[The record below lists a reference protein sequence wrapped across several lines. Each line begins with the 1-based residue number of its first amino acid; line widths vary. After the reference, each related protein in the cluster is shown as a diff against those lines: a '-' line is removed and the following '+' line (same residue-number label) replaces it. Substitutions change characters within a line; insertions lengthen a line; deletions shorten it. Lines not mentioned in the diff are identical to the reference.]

1 MVKIPI
7 ITKITTNQNNDVFIK
22 RPNGILE
29 ILFSRSLAFAPYPTT
44 TYPANVYNHTGIAI
58 PNEIALKKGIT
69 IEAILD
75 ANGIDASLLGINN
88 IAFKNIKP
96 PEIFV
101 VPSIYIATGKYD
113 NGFEKT
119 VHFHVFGMWD

>member
-29 ILFSRSLAFAPYPTT
+29 ILFSRSIAFAPYPTT
-44 TYPANVYNHTGIAI
+44 TYPANIYNRTGIAI
-58 PNEIALKKGIT
+58 PNEIPLKKGIT

-75 ANGIDASLLGINN
+75 ANGVDANLLGINN

-101 VPSIYIATGKYD
+101 VPSIYIAAGKYD
-113 NGFEKT
+113 NDFEKT